1 MKAIIKEEYTKNNF
15 RYVLLVGDHEHIPA
29 IFIAYRHVLKLLI
42 LTLMGED
49 SYPEIA
55 IGRFSGKTAE
65 DIKIQADKVLKYEK
79 LSVSESK
86 SYNRYLMVG
95 SEEGP
100 GDDAELDYEHLI
112 NIKNKL
118 RTVSYKA
125 GHELYDGSHGSED
138 KVGDPTNIDFA
149 NAINSELGLLMYAG
163 HGTTNSLTTTNFSI
177 PNISLLKNKTLPCGI
192 FAGCELEI
200 LTTKIV

>member
-1 MKAIIKEEYTKNNF
+1 MNIYQQFHCLQACS
-15 RYVLLVGDHEHIPA
+15 DQ
-29 IFIAYRHVLKLLI
+29 AYAYLD
-42 LTLMGED
+42 GED

-95 SEEGP
+95 SGSENGV
-100 GDDAELDYEHLI
+100 GDNAEYDYEHLI

-118 RTVSYKA
+118 KTVSYK
-125 GHELYDGSHGSED
+125 EVL
-138 KVGDPTNIDFA
+138 
-149 NAINSELGLLMYAG
+149 
-163 HGTTNSLTTTNFSI
+163 SL
-177 PNISLLKNKTLPCGI
+177 
-192 FAGCELEI
+192 
-200 LTTKIV
+200 